1 MVLHIIG
8 PYYLPL
14 YVISYSRGHYRMF
27 YMVGEYYR
35 KGIKLTINV
44 YYSDIL
50 LNGNKVIAMGITV
63 MWVAIYAMIRKYT
76 IVIRLVYSC

>member
-1 MVLHIIG
+1 
-8 PYYLPL
+8 
-14 YVISYSRGHYRMF
+14 MF

-35 KGIKLTINV
+35 KGIKLTINA

-63 MWVAIYAMIRKYT
+63 MWVAIYVMIRKYT